1 MFELSVL
8 DFHHKE
14 ISVRVK
20 RKSGGKSGGSKVES
34 SGKDKEGE
42 KDSGKDGKKGSKG
55 SKGKISTSVADE
67 MEFVQVFMTLNE
79 DERALIGHDFKDFI
93 KECTFRG
100 HICGQHKKLVLYT

>member
-8 DFHHKE
+8 VLHHKE

-20 RKSGGKSGGSKVES
+20 RKSGGKSKGKSEGSSEKGGDSKGKKDKDK
-34 SGKDKEGE
+34 GKDK
-42 KDSGKDGKKGSKG
+42 
-55 SKGKISTSVADE
+55 KIPTSVAEE

>member
-8 DFHHKE
+8 VLHHKE

-20 RKSGGKSGGSKVES
+20 RKSGGKSGGS
-34 SGKDKEGE
+34 SGKDKNGE
-42 KDSGKDGKKGSKG
+42 KDSGKDGKKGNKRQL
-55 SKGKISTSVADE
+55 STSVAEE